1 MRGKAAQ
8 PNHLQKSTREEGHL
22 QGDRLRKKDP
32 KMEEGDLMEE
42 WSGRERAAA
51 AQEAVELGREE
62 SDEKE

>member
-42 WSGRERAAA
+42 
-51 AQEAVELGREE
+51 
-62 SDEKE
+62 